1 MKYYKIAK
9 DDMRNGTGLRV
20 TLFVSG
26 CGHDCRGC
34 KDPRVQD
41 PGEGFEFTTHE
52 LYQIEKQLEKDY
64 IAGCTFKGGDPLFL
78 TNRAEI
84 TMLCQFLKQ
93 EYSQKTI
100 WLYTGYKYEE
110 VKHFPVMRFID
121 VLVDG
126 KYEEDLADAQG
137 YYIDSS
143 NQRLIDVPN
152 SLRTRHTILYK
163 I

>member
-9 DDMRNGTGLRV
+9 DDMRSGTGLRV

-26 CGHDCRGC
+26 CGHDCSGC

-78 TNRAEI
+78 INRAEI

-93 EYSQKTI
+93 EYAQKTI

-110 VKHFPVMRFID
+110 VKHLPVMRFID

-137 YYIDSS
+137 YYTDSS

-152 SLRTRHTILYK
+152 SLHTRHTILYE